1 MCSSGTLS
9 SLGLPSSMVA
19 ANSFSVS
26 CWINV
31 VLSPFAVL
39 MAFRKVT
46 VNRLTTQP
54 CTQIYP
60 QPSLVRHPDSLSDKA
75 EPQAQLEGT
84 PWHRVYARL
93 QFNRWSQLAL
103 AHAPMVNKGVSTFTL
118 YTHSLVVSSK
128 TSSFDKEQVST
139 VKIPKPEHFLEPQ
152 AAIRAIETA
161 KANSIQKLQIQTDSK
176 FLIDGITKWIKG
188 PSILLTSFSFRAKK
202 LMQEDDSWIGIS
214 QVVGLIC
221 IDLRLGSLRRPS

>member
-1 MCSSGTLS
+1 MCSSATLS

-54 CTQIYP
+54 CTQIFP
-60 QPSLVRHPDSLSDKA
+60 QPRLVRPPDSLSDKA

-93 QFNRWSQLAL
+93 QFNRWSHLAL

-139 VKIPKPEHFLEPQ
+139 VRSRSQSAFLNLRQ
-152 AAIRAIETA
+152 RFAR
-161 KANSIQKLQIQTDSK
+161 SK
-176 FLIDGITKWIKG
+176 RPRPT
-188 PSILLTSFSFRAKK
+188 PSGSFRSRPTPSSSSTA
-202 LMQEDDSWIGIS
+202 S
-214 QVVGLIC
+214 QS
-221 IDLRLGSLRRPS
+221 GSKVLPSCSPLFHSGRKN